1 MGLSRHQ
8 SDMLTSQDA
17 ILRRGDVSNRRTPD
31 IADHNDLRRVRYVEI
46 LMVA

>member
-1 MGLSRHQ
+1 MGA
-8 SDMLTSQDA
+8 DA
-17 ILRRGDVSNRRTPD
+17 GFSPSLNFRVFQQYRRTPD